1 MEEYRWD
8 RRTGHALWQRGG
20 YKVRTEDIIAEI
32 TRLCGKIGRP
42 VKLMEVCGTH
52 TVSIFRH
59 GIKGMLPKPIKLI
72 SGPGCPVCVT
82 ALKDIAASIRLSLM
96 ENTVLMTFGDMMHV
110 PAGNR
115 DSLYKARG
123 RGAKVDTVYSPLDAL
138 AFAAANSDLE
148 VVFFAT
154 GFETTSP
161 LIAATL
167 MEARERG
174 IKNFTVFSAHK
185 LVPPALRALLNMPGV
200 ALDGFILPGH
210 VSTIIG
216 MRPYEFISTELG
228 SKEFGV
234 PGVITG
240 FEGNEILTGIYMLLL
255 QISEG
260 RAEIEIEYKKAVRPE
275 GNPKAVAMTEQ
286 VFSTVDTEWR
296 GLGVIPMSGL
306 ELRDEFSYYDA
317 GKKLPETAVDYSP
330 ASACMCADVLRG
342 IITPPECH
350 LFKKACTPEN
360 PVGACMV
367 SSEGS
372 CSAYYRY
379 GETV

>member
-1 MEEYRWD
+1 MNA
-8 RRTGHALWQRGG
+8 G
-20 YKVRTEDIIAEI
+20 DIIAEI
-32 TRLCGKIGRP
+32 ARLCADIGRP

-59 GIKGMLPKPIKLI
+59 GIKGMLPGEVSLI

-82 ALKDIAASIRLSLM
+82 PLRDIDAAIRLSLM
-96 ENTVLMTFGDMMHV
+96 EKTVIMTFGDMMHV
-110 PAGNR
+110 PGRNR

-123 RGAKVDTVYSPLDAL
+123 RGAAVDTVYSPLDAL
-138 AFAAANSDLE
+138 EFAANNRALD

-167 MEARERG
+167 KEAHNRG
-174 IKNFTVFSAHK
+174 IRNFSIYSAHK
-185 LVPPALRALLNMPGV
+185 LVPPALRALLNLP
-200 ALDGFILPGH
+200 AAAIDGFILPGH

-216 MRPYEFISTELG
+216 KRPYEFIAA
-228 SKEFGV
+228 EFRR

-240 FEGNEILTGIYMLLL
+240 FEGMEILMGIYMLLL
-255 QISEG
+255 QIAQD

-275 GNPKAVAMTEQ
+275 GNPRAVSLIEE
-286 VFSTVDTEWR
+286 VFTTVDIEWR

-306 ELRDEFSYYDA
+306 SLNPEFSYYDA
-317 GKKLPETAVDYSP
+317 RGRLPAVVEDYSEIT
-330 ASACMCADVLRG
+330 ACQCADVLRG
-342 IITPPECH
+342 IKTPPECA

-372 CSAYYRY
+372 CSAYFKY
-379 GETV
+379 GAIDNG

>member
-1 MEEYRWD
+1 
-8 RRTGHALWQRGG
+8 
-20 YKVRTEDIIAEI
+20 
-32 TRLCGKIGRP
+32 
-42 VKLMEVCGTH
+42 MEVCGTH

-59 GIKGMLPKPIKLI
+59 GIKGMLPRNIRLI

-82 ALKDIAASIRLSLM
+82 PLRDIDAAIRLSLM
-96 ENTVLMTFGDMMHV
+96 DKTTLMTFGDMMHV
-110 PAGNR
+110 PGKNR
-115 DSLYKARG
+115 DSLYRARG
-123 RGAKVDTVYSPLDAL
+123 RGASVDTVYSPLDAL
-138 AFAAANSDLE
+138 EFAVNNRDLD

-167 MEARERG
+167 IEAQARG
-174 IKNFTVFSAHK
+174 IGNFYIYSAHK
-185 LVPPALRALLNMPGV
+185 LVPPALGALLSLPDV

-216 MRPYEFISTELG
+216 MRPYEFISNG
-228 SKEFGV
+228 YGK

-240 FEGNEILTGIYMLLL
+240 FDGTEILTGIYMLLL

-275 GNPKAVAMTEQ
+275 GNPKAMSIIER
-286 VFSTVDTEWR
+286 VFVPVDIEWR

-306 ELRDEFSYYDA
+306 GLRAEFSYYDA
-317 GKKLPETAVDYSP
+317 RKKLPDTREDYSEMT
-330 ASACMCADVLRG
+330 ACQCADVLRG
-342 IITPPECH
+342 IKTPPECAM
-350 LFKKACTPEN
+350 FKKACTPDN

-372 CSAYYRY
+372 CSAYYKY
-379 GETV
+379 GDTE